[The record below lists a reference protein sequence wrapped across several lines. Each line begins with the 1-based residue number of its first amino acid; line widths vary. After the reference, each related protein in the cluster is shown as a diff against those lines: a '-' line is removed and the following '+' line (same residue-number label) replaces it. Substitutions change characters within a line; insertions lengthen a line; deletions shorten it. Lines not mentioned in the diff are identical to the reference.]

1 MKEISIDIK
10 REIVQAV
17 FLMRP
22 DTFFLLIQKHGMPDS
37 LLHDVEC
44 CSIPIPIYYLTKCW
58 DHQLKDDW
66 NEDVMEEVK
75 LARENNNRIKT
86 YFEKEWDIDFDK
98 LVIPFYKLECTEM
111 RKAEEDETMEDILYD
126 QDISQLIQNCRAIDL
141 ELYVAVEKFQ
151 LDRVEQLL
159 KEGGDPQAYLYD
171 GDMKDVPSDPQDKE
185 DFLFDHALQAW
196 WRIEIHASGVGVDCQ
211 KIVISNESCDNWRN
225 YTHLLDW
232 TAHDMM
238 QKLFLEYID

>member
-22 DTFFLLIQKHGMPDS
+22 DTFFLLIQKHGMPES
-37 LLHDVEC
+37 LMKDVGC
-44 CSIPIPIYYLTKCW
+44 FSIPIPIY
-58 DHQLKDDW
+58 
-66 NEDVMEEVK
+66 
-75 LARENNNRIKT
+75 
-86 YFEKEWDIDFDK
+86 
-98 LVIPFYKLECTEM
+98 
-111 RKAEEDETMEDILYD
+111 
-126 QDISQLIQNCRAIDL
+126 
-141 ELYVAVEKFQ
+141 
-151 LDRVEQLL
+151 
-159 KEGGDPQAYLYD
+159 YLYD

-196 WRIEIHASGVGVDCQ
+196 WRIEIHASGVGVDCK
-211 KIVISNESCDNWRN
+211 KIVINNESCDNWRN

-238 QKLFLEYID
+238 QKLFLKYMD